1 MPNENNMISLKT
13 APLKFAS
20 FTPVQYTPQTVDY
33 TAFARSMAAQEARE
47 EKANQYLTL
56 IDNTLGEKRKLLN
69 KEDYSWL
76 AEQADNARK
85 EVDKQLALGNW
96 QSAIRVARQS
106 AKDLARNT
114 ELEDRIKAN
123 EIYTTERNKIQSGN
137 YSSYTKRRWDAI
149 NKYKFNGTAD
159 WNVTFQPVADMSIS
173 DIWNVAVSRAP
184 IRSNSVSS
192 SKTRNS
198 TNFVDNKGNIIKDIT
213 EKHTDEHGNTNT
225 RVADGVIGTYS
236 TTETTKG
243 GSRSVQEKRE
253 SDIVAIF
260 NDMLKD
266 DNIRGALRQ
275 EFDNMIWL
283 YDQANSIIN
292 NPNATEEELKQA
304 RADLDVAKSSLSN
317 KEGFMYVGK
326 KEDFDA
332 WVNAQAAQYAKDSAY
347 KHTTTSSKSSVIS
360 SYNNNALAAVAAN
373 RNAQAVSQYSP
384 QFATTQGPN
393 VTYTAHPAVGGYNA
407 NSVMSLLYAPQ
418 DTTETKIPYAPT
430 KAPTKA
436 PKKKS

>member
-1 MPNENNMISLKT
+1 MADIPTMSLKV
-13 APLKFAS
+13 APMQFAA
-20 FTPVQYTPQTVDY
+20 FTPMQYTPQTADP
-33 TAFARSMAAQEARE
+33 TLLSRSMAAQEARQ
-47 EKANQYLTL
+47 EKANQYLLAIDTTL
-56 IDNTLGEKRKLLN
+56 AEKRKSLN
-69 KEDYSWL
+69 KADYDWL
-76 AEQADNARK
+76 AQKAEKIRAEADRQS
-85 EVDKQLALGNW
+85 ELGNW
-96 QSAIRVARQS
+96 QSAIRYARQ
-106 AKDLARNT
+106 AARDLARDT
-114 ELEDRIKAN
+114 ELEDRITAN
-123 EIYTTERNKIQSGN
+123 EIFTAERNKIQSGN
-137 YSSYTKRRWDAI
+137 YSPYTKRRWDAI
-149 NKYKFNGTAD
+149 NQYNFNGTAD
-159 WNVTFQPVADMSIS
+159 WKPIFNPTTDMTVADVWNIS
-173 DIWNVAVSRAP
+173 VDRTPVR
-184 IRSNSVSS
+184 
-192 SKTRNS
+192 SKTTES
-198 TNFVDNKGNIIKDIT
+198 TKTWNTHTFLDNNGNLVNDIT
-213 EKHTDEHGNTNT
+213 EKYTDENGNTNT
-225 RVADGVIGTYS
+225 RVADGIIGTYS

-253 SDIVAIF
+253 SDIIATF

-266 DNIRGALRQ
+266 PSIRGALRQ
-275 EFDNMIWL
+275 EFDNMVWL

-326 KEDFDA
+326 DEDFDA

-360 SYNNNALAAVAAN
+360 SYNNSSLAAVAAN

-418 DTTETKIPYAPT
+418 DTTKQ
-430 KAPTKA
+430 KGK
-436 PKKKS
+436 